1 MEVECEWIVLS
12 GGQHKQGPFYV
23 TIRNSAIAAISSAP
37 SASQGGSDLQR
48 LSTHLL
54 VPGFIDLHTHG
65 VGEQDDQSGINYPGL
80 THHAPC
86 THIHCVIAGGSSDV
100 LDFWLH
106 PGRYYKLVCVM
117 SRSSQCVFFPLK
129 WIHHPLLS
137 EHTQGVFPKQGT
149 TSFLAT
155 VIFPKEYPEKTL
167 AILSR
172 LNEAVGKQGNGS
184 IMEGIHAEVRGL
196 SQIINY

>member
-1 MEVECEWIVLS
+1 MEVECEWIVLP

-23 TIRNSAIAAISSAP
+23 TIRDSAIAAISSAP

-65 VGEQDDQSGINYPGL
+65 VGEQDDQSGVNYPGL

-106 PGRYYKLVCVM
+106 PGRYYKLVCVI
-117 SRSSQCVFFPLK
+117 SRSSQCVFFSSQMDTSPSLVRA
-129 WIHHPLLS
+129 HPGCLS
-137 EHTQGVFPKQGT
+137 KAGYNLFPSHSDLPQGVPREDIGH
-149 TSFLAT
+149 
-155 VIFPKEYPEKTL
+155 TL
-167 AILSR
+167 SL
-172 LNEAVGKQGNGS
+172 E
-184 IMEGIHAEVRGL
+184 
-196 SQIINY
+196 